1 MGRRQQIPTWN
12 SAPVMNRYSSRR
24 SHSARI
30 DQRRTNRNFEGAVI
44 AILLIALIASL
55 VVGIPSINYRTE
67 ARSYFV
73 NRMLTECDSAVQRVQ
88 KLSRTAGST
97 SAQIMAEIRSY
108 IYAVDVLNQ
117 AYSGTGGGQLLDA
130 GLLNSMYS
138 LLETYSNQLVTGTDT
153 GEIQSAISDA
163 ILEIHNQIEK
173 LAN

>member
-1 MGRRQQIPTWN
+1 
-12 SAPVMNRYSSRR
+12 
-24 SHSARI
+24 
-30 DQRRTNRNFEGAVI
+30 
-44 AILLIALIASL
+44 
-55 VVGIPSINYRTE
+55 
-67 ARSYFV
+67 
-73 NRMLTECDSAVQRVQ
+73 
-88 KLSRTAGST
+88 
-97 SAQIMAEIRSY
+97 MAEIRSY

-153 GEIQSAISDA
+153 GAIQSAISDA